1 MTNTEF
7 KPHDAVDLT
16 NQDTVF
22 LVLEELGIAHMQHV
36 WLKTNAPEHE
46 DAKAVEAQ
54 AEEFF
59 EDLCAIL
66 AGRADPSRV
75 VANGWAG
82 ASLAAH
88 LRRALKK
95 EIEAKRALWANGRTV
110 DAIDDDTT
118 IVLALRCYLECVEKL
133 TALDAAE
140 KAAGRKL
147 PAEDYIQVMAGWSG
161 VFSGKH
167 ETLEIP
173 DAYRV

>member
-36 WLKTNAPEHE
+36 WLKTNAPDHE

-59 EDLCAIL
+59 EDPCAIL

-82 ASLAAH
+82 AALAAH
-88 LRRALKK
+88 LRRALKT
-95 EIEAKRALWANGRTV
+95 EIEAKLALWANGRTV

-118 IVLALRCYLECVEKL
+118 IVLALRCYLECIEKL

-147 PAEDYIQVMAGWSG
+147 PAEDYIRVMAGWSG
-161 VFSGKH
+161 VFSGKN
-167 ETLEIP
+167 EALEIP
-173 DAYRV
+173 DAYRA

>member
-36 WLKTNAPEHE
+36 WLKTNAPDHE

-82 ASLAAH
+82 AALAAH
-88 LRRALKK
+88 LRRALKT
-95 EIEAKRALWANGRTV
+95 EIEAKLALWANGRTV

-118 IVLALRCYLECVEKL
+118 IVLALRCYLE
-133 TALDAAE
+133 
-140 KAAGRKL
+140 
-147 PAEDYIQVMAGWSG
+147 
-161 VFSGKH
+161 
-167 ETLEIP
+167 
-173 DAYRV
+173 